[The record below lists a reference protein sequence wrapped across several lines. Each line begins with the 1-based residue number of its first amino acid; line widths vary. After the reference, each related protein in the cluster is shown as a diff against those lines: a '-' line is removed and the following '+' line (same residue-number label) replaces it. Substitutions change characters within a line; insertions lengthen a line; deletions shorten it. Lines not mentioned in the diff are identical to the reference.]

1 MVLQQPEEDLLS
13 EHWRSLMTAL
23 EVKNE
28 EEEGFV
34 YLVYKN
40 KASVSFINFRA
51 GVFLYQKTF
60 KINYGQVHEMTAL
73 KLQTITIRVDDK
85 PRKEQILVIGFM
97 DGSVE
102 VYSLSVGDKVV
113 SLQRILSFEFWEK
126 KEPVTSIGFR
136 QRNMYVGR
144 AHSVWV
150 YRDCLSLI
158 ANIIVD

>member
-13 EHWRSLMTAL
+13 EHWRNLMTAL

-73 KLQTITIRVDDK
+73 KL
-85 PRKEQILVIGFM
+85 
-97 DGSVE
+97 
-102 VYSLSVGDKVV
+102 
-113 SLQRILSFEFWEK
+113 
-126 KEPVTSIGFR
+126 
-136 QRNMYVGR
+136 
-144 AHSVWV
+144 
-150 YRDCLSLI
+150 
-158 ANIIVD
+158 